1 MLLDNIMK
9 VEHGFKH
16 IVEAGD
22 TILANRAI
30 NHFEFTKELL
40 PDKKYQFR
48 MLATYILGRLS
59 VDNQKAL
66 KILETK
72 VALDDN
78 WRVQEMLAKAFDYYC
93 KIIGYENA
101 LPEIENWLSRM
112 NPNNKR
118 AVVEGL
124 RVWTARPYFKENPA
138 VAVRLIAQ
146 SKFDESEYLRKS
158 VGNAL
163 RDVSKIHNEL
173 VEAEISCW
181 DLRDKK
187 LLYIY
192 KLVQK

>member
-1 MLLDNIMK
+1 MK

-30 NHFEFTKELL
+30 NHFEFTKKLL

-48 MLATYILGRLS
+48 MLATYILGQLS

-101 LPEIENWLSRM
+101 LPEIENWLSRK

-124 RVWTARPYFKENPA
+124 RVWTAHPYFKDNPA

-146 SKFDESEYLRKS
+146 SKFDESEYVRKS
-158 VGNAL
+158 IGNAL
-163 RDVSKIHNEL
+163 RDVSKIHKEL

-181 DLRDKK
+181 DLKDKK
-187 LLYIY
+187 LSYIY